1 MVQAEQENGENGVR
15 KMKEYDMVFTI
26 SELKRYVAM
35 LEDENDTV
43 LFAKVRKIKG
53 SDQMTIVRESVR
65 V

>member
-1 MVQAEQENGENGVR
+1 
-15 KMKEYDMVFTI
+15 MKEYDMVFTI